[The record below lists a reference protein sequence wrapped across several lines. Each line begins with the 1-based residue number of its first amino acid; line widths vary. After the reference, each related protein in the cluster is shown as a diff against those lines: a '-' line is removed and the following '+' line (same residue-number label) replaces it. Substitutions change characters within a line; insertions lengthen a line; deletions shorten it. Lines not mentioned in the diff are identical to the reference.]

1 MTPIRVV
8 LADDHEIV
16 RNGIKILLESEGEM
30 QVVGEASD
38 GREALKECEDKHP
51 DILIVDINMPNMNGI
66 ETIRQLKSHSPSTK
80 ALVLSMHEDEE
91 YILQSVEVGAMGY
104 LLKGS
109 SKQEFLKAIHSVQ
122 KGEKYFA
129 GDVSAILVQH
139 YLSMKNRGTTA
150 APAATVGT
158 GSLLTRREKEILN
171 LIYHGKSNKDIAER
185 FDKSVRTIET
195 HRFNIMKKLEVGNV
209 LELMR
214 KIDKEPHLKGDLG
227 LAETL

>member
-1 MTPIRVV
+1 MSPIRVV

-30 QVVGEASD
+30 EVVGEASN
-38 GREALKECEDKHP
+38 GREALEECQQKQP
-51 DILIVDINMPNMNGI
+51 DILIVDINMPEMNGI
-66 ETIRQLKSHSPSTK
+66 ETIRQLKSYSSKTN

-91 YILQSVEVGAMGY
+91 YILQSVEVGAKGY

-109 SKQEFLKAIHSVQ
+109 SKQEFLKAIHTVQ

-129 GDVSAILVQH
+129 GDISNILVQH
-139 YLSMKNRGTTA
+139 YLNMKNRSTTA
-150 APAATVGT
+150 PATATGSK

-171 LIYHGKSNKDIAER
+171 LIYQGKSNKDIADR

-195 HRFNIMKKLEVGNV
+195 HRFNIMKKLEVGNL

-214 KIDKEPHLKGDLG
+214 KIDKEPALKGELG
-227 LAETL
+227 LD